1 MLKPMDIHNKE
12 FKKAMRGYDA
22 EEVDEFLDEI
32 IVDYEKM
39 QRELDVLK
47 TQLSNYSENMNSY
60 REKEISLN
68 NTLVSAQRF
77 ADQLIKDAEQKAAG
91 IVADAEAE
99 AQRIIGS
106 TEAKYNKVLADY
118 TMLATRY
125 NDAKETLKDYFR
137 NQIAVLEKEEAGINT
152 DEVAAYLKQS
162 EALEAPA
169 EDAEQAMSENEE
181 TKINEEMSLE
191 EAFEELDGLIEKMET
206 SQLPLEE
213 TFRLYKQ
220 GLSLVEF
227 CNQKIEKVECDIKK
241 VTE

>member
-118 TMLATRY
+118 TMLAARY

-152 DEVAAYLKQS
+152 DEVAAYLKQN

-181 TKINEEMSLE
+181 TKINVKLKEIMDST
-191 EAFEELDGLIEKMET
+191 ET
-206 SQLPLEE
+206 
-213 TFRLYKQ
+213 K
-220 GLSLVEF
+220 
-227 CNQKIEKVECDIKK
+227 
-241 VTE
+241 

>member
-32 IVDYEKM
+32 IVDFEKL

-77 ADQLIKDAEQKAAG
+77 ADQLIKDAEAKAAS
-91 IVADAEAE
+91 IVAEAEAE
-99 AQRIIGS
+99 AQRIIGG
-106 TEAKYNKVLADY
+106 TEDKYNKVLADY
-118 TMLATRY
+118 TMLAKRY
-125 NDAKETLKDYFR
+125 NDAKDTLKEYFQ
-137 NQIAVLEKEEAGINT
+137 NQISMLEKEEAGINT
-152 DEVAAYLKQS
+152 DEVASYLKKT

-169 EDAEQAMSENEE
+169 EEAAEQILTENEE
-181 TKINEEMSLE
+181 TKINVKLKE
-191 EAFEELDGLIEKMET
+191 IMENT
-206 SQLPLEE
+206 DA
-213 TFRLYKQ
+213 
-220 GLSLVEF
+220 
-227 CNQKIEKVECDIKK
+227 N
-241 VTE
+241 

>member
-32 IVDYEKM
+32 IVDFEKL

-77 ADQLIKDAEQKAAG
+77 ADQLVKDAETKAAN
-91 IVADAEAE
+91 IVAEAEAE
-99 AQRIIGS
+99 AQRIIGG
-106 TEAKYNKVLADY
+106 TEAKYHKVLADY

-125 NDAKETLKDYFR
+125 NDAKETLKEYFQ
-137 NQIAVLEKEEAGINT
+137 NQIAMLDKEEAGINT
-152 DEVAAYLKQS
+152 DDVAAYLKQT

-169 EDAEQAMSENEE
+169 QEAEPTMSENEE
-181 TKINEEMSLE
+181 TKINVKLKEIMDSS
-191 EAFEELDGLIEKMET
+191 EAK
-206 SQLPLEE
+206 
-213 TFRLYKQ
+213 
-220 GLSLVEF
+220 
-227 CNQKIEKVECDIKK
+227 
-241 VTE
+241 

>member
-32 IVDYEKM
+32 IVDFEKL

-77 ADQLIKDAEQKAAG
+77 ADQLVKDAETKAAN
-91 IVADAEAE
+91 IVAEAE
-99 AQRIIGS
+99 AEAARIIGG

-125 NDAKETLKDYFR
+125 NDAKETLKDYFQ
-137 NQIAVLEKEEAGINT
+137 NQIAMLDKEEAGINT
-152 DEVAAYLKQS
+152 EEVASYLKQA

-169 EDAEQAMSENEE
+169 EAEVTEQTLSENEE
-181 TKINEEMSLE
+181 TKINVKLKEIMDNTD
-191 EAFEELDGLIEKMET
+191 AK
-206 SQLPLEE
+206 
-213 TFRLYKQ
+213 
-220 GLSLVEF
+220 
-227 CNQKIEKVECDIKK
+227 
-241 VTE
+241 

>member
-32 IVDYEKM
+32 IVDFEKL

-77 ADQLIKDAEQKAAG
+77 ADQLIKDAETKAAD
-91 IVADAEAE
+91 IVAEAEAE
-99 AQRIIGS
+99 AQRIIGG

-125 NDAKETLKDYFR
+125 NDAKETLKDYFQ
-137 NQIAVLEKEEAGINT
+137 NQIAMLEKEEAGINT
-152 DEVAAYLKQS
+152 DEVAAYLKQT

-169 EDAEQAMSENEE
+169 QEAEPTMSENEE
-181 TKINEEMSLE
+181 TKINVKLKEIMDSTE
-191 EAFEELDGLIEKMET
+191 
-206 SQLPLEE
+206 
-213 TFRLYKQ
+213 
-220 GLSLVEF
+220 
-227 CNQKIEKVECDIKK
+227 IK
-241 VTE
+241 